1 MKLTRKLP
9 VSLFGVKNKE
19 TGEMYLFEDENSLS
33 ETEEEAKEVIEFIL
47 SGKEKK
53 TAQVIKIKIMEDV
66 LK

>member
-9 VSLFGVKNKE
+9 VYLFGVKNKE
-19 TGEMYLFEDENSLS
+19 TGELYLFEDENSLS